1 MAFEDLGDY
10 SVGAAGSDT
19 FDVVIPD
26 LDPGRTVPIQFRW
39 KFADGSYGLWSA
51 SKNLITPEIS
61 RPEASNVTSV
71 WNGIN
76 LEISWEAPLLSTL
89 FTIYIT
95 SGAVTV
101 PFAYSIDK
109 TKPQQKA
116 IISSQELIN
125 NFAGVLPT
133 TLTGLLKTVYI
144 DTSTTGTA
152 FAIPPYADAISGQ
165 NVSDSDWSVLS
176 VSNGFTVSWAGALVS
191 SPTYNY
197 TEVYTSSSQ
206 AGTYDL
212 VYSGKG
218 PAIITVASL
227 STNYIKIKHVSITG
241 LKSNFSIVKEAVP
254 FDPIVFDSTPPVNTF
269 NVGTTTLT
277 DDSNGLFSFDKKV
290 LFTWT
295 ENADASTSGYRIR
308 FRIAGSNSSYTYMSV
323 PGKDKTSSYIYGLKG
338 GKSYEIAVST
348 FDIYGN
354 TNETQW
360 RTYQDIVVPVS
371 NSLLPDVAI
380 TAGDMKLGYG
390 ISSDNSKKGLYIAP
404 DNYWYVQGNTN
415 VSSAA
420 YLSVGGATDKL
431 VWDGTSL
438 SVTGTINANAGNFT
452 GAIQVGSATAYG
464 QFKLNT
470 PTGTKIEMG
479 AFTNAQGAYTG
490 GVGIQG
496 TDASGTLFQ
505 LDTASGITVNKG
517 SIGGWTITST
527 AITKAN
533 TSLGSDGS
541 ITAGAAGQFTVTA
554 AGGLTAT
561 SADITGVIK
570 ASSGYLGN
578 TTSGWQI
585 NSETITSK
593 AGSTNGVITL
603 NSNTGTI
610 SGGLITGTKVTGTTI
625 EGGTI
630 TGATINL
637 SGKQTASTN
646 TSGGQTET
654 SDDSTRLN
662 FTNVRYT
669 IMPASQTT
677 TEYVSIP
684 TYDPVTDEWGSTT
697 STNTIVSNTVKFTDN
712 LFEGGLPDS
721 AFYYGETWYA
731 SGTSGGAVT
740 NYVNYLGGLGYM
752 GFEIRANTT
761 EKGFYF
767 IGDSTI
773 AGQNWG
779 VAHYTTSSKD
789 QPAMLQTDATGK
801 VTRGRAIFTTGSSST
816 TILGST
822 WNSVGQNGDLAFSTN
837 N

>member
-51 SKNLITPEIS
+51 SKNLSTPEIS
-61 RPEASNVTSV
+61 RPESSNITSV

-165 NVSDSDWSVLS
+165 NVSDTDWSVLS
-176 VSNGFTVSWAGALVS
+176 VSNGFTVSWAGTLIS
-191 SPTYNY
+191 SPTYSY
-197 TEVYTSSSQ
+197 TEVHTSSSQ

-227 STNYIKIKHVSITG
+227 STNYIKIKHVSLTG
-241 LKSNFSIVKEAVP
+241 LKSSFSSVKEAVP
-254 FDPIVFDSTPPVNTF
+254 FDPIVFDSTPPTNTF
-269 NVGTTTLT
+269 SVGTTTVT

-295 ENADASTSGYRIR
+295 ENADTGTSGYRIR
-308 FRIAGSNSSYTYMSV
+308 FRIAGSGSVYTYMSV

-338 GKSYEIAVST
+338 GKTYEVGVST

-360 RTYQDIVVPVS
+360 QTYPNIVVPVS

-415 VSSAA
+415 LSSAA

-431 VWDGTSL
+431 LWDGTSL
-438 SVTGTINANAGNFT
+438 SVTGTVNANAGNFT
-452 GAIQVGSATAYG
+452 GSISVGG
-464 QFKLNT
+464 QFKLT
-470 PTGTKIEMG
+470 TATGTKIEMG
-479 AFTNAQGAYTG
+479 AFTNSSGAYTG

-496 TDASGTLFQ
+496 TDATGTLFQ
-505 LDTASGITVNKG
+505 LDTSSGIIVNKG
-517 SIGGWTITST
+517 TIGGWSITSNS
-527 AITKAN
+527 ISKAN

-541 ITAGAAGQFTVTA
+541 ITAGSSGQFTVTA

-561 SADITGVIK
+561 SATIYGTVY

-578 TTSGWQI
+578 TTSGWAI

-625 EGGTI
+625 EGGTV
-630 TGATINL
+630 TGTTINL
-637 SGKQTASTN
+637 SGKQTATTN
-646 TSGGQTET
+646 QYGGQTEF

-662 FTNVRYT
+662 FSAVRYT
-669 IMPASQTT
+669 IIPATQTT
-677 TEYVSIP
+677 TEEISIP
-684 TYDPVTDEWGSTT
+684 SYDYINDEWTSTT
-697 STNTIVSNTVKFTDN
+697 TTNTIVANTVKLTDS

-740 NYVNYLGGLGYM
+740 NYVNYLGGSGYL

-767 IGDSTI
+767 IGDSSI
-773 AGQNWG
+773 SGQNWE
-779 VAHYTTSSKD
+779 VAHPTTSGKD

-816 TILGST
+816 TILGNT
-822 WNSVGQNGDLAFSTN
+822 WTSVGQNGDLAFSTN

>member
-26 LDPGRTVPIQFRW
+26 LDPGRIVPIQFRW

-51 SKNLITPEIS
+51 SKNLSTPEIS
-61 RPEASNVTSV
+61 RPEASNVTAA

-95 SGAVTV
+95 SGAVTI

-109 TKPQQKA
+109 TKTQQKA

-125 NFAGVLPT
+125 NFSGVLPT

-144 DTSTTGTA
+144 DTSTSGTA
-152 FAIPPYADAISGQ
+152 FFISPYVDVISGQ
-165 NVSDSDWSVLS
+165 NLLDADWSVLS

-191 SPTYNY
+191 SAAYKY

-206 AGTYDL
+206 SGTYDL

-227 STNYIKIKHVSITG
+227 STNYIKIKHVSLTG
-241 LKSNFSIVKEAVP
+241 LKSNFSSIKEAVP
-254 FDPIVFDSTPPVNTF
+254 FDPIVFDSTPPTNTF
-269 NVGTTTLT
+269 TVGTTTVT

-295 ENADASTSGYRIR
+295 ENADTGTSGYRIR
-308 FRIAGSNSSYTYMSV
+308 FRIAGSGSVYTYMSV
-323 PGKDKTSSYIYGLKG
+323 PGKEKTSSYIYGLKG
-338 GKSYEIAVST
+338 GKSYEVAVST

-360 RTYQDIVVPVS
+360 QTYPNIVVPVN

-415 VSSAA
+415 LSSAA

-431 VWDGTSL
+431 VWNGTSL
-438 SVTGTINANAGNFT
+438 SVTGTVNANAGNFT
-452 GAIQVGSATAYG
+452 GAIQVGSPTTYG
-464 QFKLNT
+464 QFKLQT

-479 AFTNAQGAYTG
+479 AFTNSSGGYTG

-496 TDASGTLFQ
+496 TDATGTLFQ
-505 LDTASGITVNKG
+505 LDTSSGIIVNKG
-517 SIGGWTITST
+517 SIGGWSITSNT
-527 AITKAN
+527 ISKSN
-533 TSLGSDGS
+533 TSLNSDGS
-541 ITAGAAGQFTVTA
+541 ITAGSAGQFTVSA
-554 AGGLTAT
+554 AGALTAT
-561 SADITGVIK
+561 GADITGVIK

-578 TTSGWQI
+578 TTSGWAI

-625 EGGTI
+625 EGGSI
-630 TGATINL
+630 TGTTINL
-637 SGKQTASTN
+637 TGLQVASTN
-646 TSGGQTET
+646 VSGGQTES
-654 SDDSTRLN
+654 SDSSTRLN
-662 FTNVRYT
+662 FSNARYT
-669 IMPASQTT
+669 IIPAAQTN

-684 TYDPVTDEWGSTT
+684 IYDYLNDEWSSTIT
-697 STNTIVSNTVKFTDN
+697 TNTTTTNTIKFTDN
-712 LFEGGLPDS
+712 LFEGAVPDS
-721 AFYYGETWYA
+721 TFYYGETWYA
-731 SGTSGGAVT
+731 SGTSAGSVV
-740 NYVNYLGGLGYM
+740 NYVNYLGGYM
-752 GFEIRANTT
+752 GFEVRANSA

-767 IGDSTI
+767 IGDSAI
-773 AGQNWG
+773 SGQNWG
-779 VAHYTTSSKD
+779 VQHLTTASKD

-801 VTRGRAIFTTGSSST
+801 VTRGRAIFTTGSSSA

-822 WNSVGQNGDLAFSTN
+822 WTSVGQNGDLAFSTN

>member
-26 LDPGRTVPIQFRW
+26 LDPGRIVPIQFRW

-51 SKNLITPEIS
+51 SKNLSTPEIS
-61 RPEASNVTSV
+61 RPEASNITSA

-165 NVSDSDWSVLS
+165 NISDSDWSVLS

-206 AGTYDL
+206 SGTYDL

-241 LKSNFSIVKEAVP
+241 LKSSFSVVKEAVP

-269 NVGTTTLT
+269 NVGTTTVT

-295 ENADASTSGYRIR
+295 ENADAGTSGYRIR
-308 FRIAGSNSSYTYMSV
+308 FRIAGSGSVYTYMSV
-323 PGKDKTSSYIYGLKG
+323 PGKDKTSSYLYGLKG
-338 GKSYEIAVST
+338 GKSYEVAVST

-360 RTYQDIVVPVS
+360 QTYPNIVVPVS

-496 TDASGTLFQ
+496 TDAGGTLFQ
-505 LDTASGITVNKG
+505 LDTSSGITVNKG
-517 SIGGWTITST
+517 TIGGWSITANS
-527 AITKAN
+527 ITKAN

-625 EGGTI
+625 EGGTV

-637 SGKQTASTN
+637 SGTQIASSN
-646 TSGGQTET
+646 VSGVQTES
-654 SDDSTRLN
+654 SDNSTRLN
-662 FTNVRYT
+662 FTGARYT
-669 IMPASQTT
+669 VIPATQTT
-677 TEYVSIP
+677 TEYTSIP
-684 TYDPVTDEWGSTT
+684 TYDPVNDEWGSTT
-697 STNTIVSNTVKFTDN
+697 GTNTIVSNTVKFTDS
-712 LFEGGLPDS
+712 LFEGSVPDS
-721 AFYYGETWYA
+721 AFYYGETWYS
-731 SGTSGGAVT
+731 SGTTGGTVI
-740 NYVNYLGGLGYM
+740 NYVNYLGGYM
-752 GFEIRANTT
+752 GFELRANST

-767 IGDSTI
+767 IGDSSI

-801 VTRGRAIFTTGSSST
+801 VTRGRAIFTSGSSST
-816 TILGST
+816 VILGST

>member
-26 LDPGRTVPIQFRW
+26 LDPGRIVPIQFRW
-39 KFADGSYGLWSA
+39 KFADGSYGLWSV
-51 SKNLITPEIS
+51 SKNLSTPEIS
-61 RPEASNVTSV
+61 RPEASNVTAA

-95 SGAVTV
+95 SGAVTI

-109 TKPQQKA
+109 TKTQQKA

-125 NFAGVLPT
+125 NFSGVLPT

-144 DTSTTGTA
+144 DTSTSGTA
-152 FAIPPYADAISGQ
+152 FSISPYVDVISGQ
-165 NVSDSDWSVLS
+165 NLLDADWSVLS

-191 SPTYNY
+191 SAAYKY

-206 AGTYDL
+206 SGTYDL

-227 STNYIKIKHVSITG
+227 STNYIKIKHVSLTG
-241 LKSNFSIVKEAVP
+241 LKSNFSSIKEAVP
-254 FDPIVFDSTPPVNTF
+254 FDPIVFDSTPPTNTF
-269 NVGTTTLT
+269 TVGTTTIT

-295 ENADASTSGYRIR
+295 ENADTGTSGYRIR
-308 FRIAGSNSSYTYMSV
+308 FRIAGSGSVYTYMSV
-323 PGKDKTSSYIYGLKG
+323 PGKEKTSSYIYGLKG
-338 GKSYEIAVST
+338 GKSYEVAVST

-360 RTYQDIVVPVS
+360 QTYPNIVVPVS

-415 VSSAA
+415 LSSAA

-431 VWDGTSL
+431 LWDGTSL

-452 GAIQVGSATAYG
+452 GAIQVGSSSAYG
-464 QFKLNT
+464 QFKLKT

-479 AFTNAQGAYTG
+479 AFTDSQGAYTG

-496 TDASGTLFQ
+496 TDAGGTLFQ
-505 LDTASGITVNKG
+505 LDTSSGIIVNKG
-517 SIGGWTITST
+517 TIGGWTISSS
-527 AITKAN
+527 AISKAY

-541 ITAGAAGQFTVTA
+541 ITAGSAGQFTVTA

-561 SADITGVIK
+561 SATIYGTIY

-578 TTSGWQI
+578 TTSGWAI

-593 AGSTNGVITL
+593 AGSANGIITL

-610 SGGLITGTKVTGTTI
+610 SGGLITGTIISSTTMNSSIVNGTTI
-625 EGGTI
+625 NL
-630 TGATINL
+630 TGL
-637 SGKQTASTN
+637 QVASTN
-646 TSGGQTET
+646 VSGGQTES
-654 SDDSTRLN
+654 SDNSTRLN
-662 FTNVRYT
+662 FSNARYT
-669 IMPASQTT
+669 IIPAAQTN

-684 TYDPVTDEWGSTT
+684 VYDYLNDEWSSTT
-697 STNTIVSNTVKFTDN
+697 TTNTTTTNTIKFTDN
-712 LFEGGLPDS
+712 LFEGAVPDS
-721 AFYYGETWYA
+721 TFYYGETWYA
-731 SGTSGGAVT
+731 SGTAAGSVV
-740 NYVNYLGGLGYM
+740 NYVNYLGGYM
-752 GFEIRANTT
+752 GFEVRANST

-767 IGDSTI
+767 IGDSAI
-773 AGQNWG
+773 SGQNWG
-779 VAHYTTSSKD
+779 VQHLTTASKD

-801 VTRGRAIFTTGSSST
+801 VTRGRAIFTTGSSSA

-822 WNSVGQNGDLAFSTN
+822 WTSVGQNGDLAFSTN